1 MFGLCYNDTCEKN
14 KTNER
19 EVLQMASEL
28 VENKLTLLPTLPGC
42 YIMKNGKGKI
52 IYIGKAKNLRNRV
65 RSYFR
70 GKKEGKTAL
79 LVEEIADF
87 EYVVTDSDKE
97 ALLLEVTLI
106 QKHKPRYNILLK
118 FGTTYPYLKITN
130 ERHPQL
136 VITSE
141 VEKDGAEY
149 FGPYPNVG
157 AAQQTQQLLQKI
169 YPLRKCN
176 GHQKRACLYYH
187 IGQCIGPCDHEVSP
201 EEYQEQIKKIKSF
214 LNGNVTD
221 IKRDLKEKMEVASQE
236 LNFEAAA
243 EFRNQINYIEQTVE
257 KQAIVFT
264 DFVSRDF
271 FNYYVEHG
279 WISIQVFFVR
289 QAALT
294 KRDVAMYPI
303 TDNVNEEMLKYIL
316 QYYQHKNNTVPKE
329 ILVPA
334 GIDRAFLSE
343 ELGTKIHTPQ
353 RGEKKHLLDMA
364 GKNSKLALKQK
375 FHLITMEQLKT
386 TGASEELSEALGLPY
401 IERIEAFD
409 HSNIQGT
416 SPVSA
421 MVSFKEGKADKNN
434 YRKFNIKTVE
444 GANEAATTREVI
456 RRRYSRL
463 LKEDGDF
470 PDLILMDGGKIQVN
484 AAKDVLENELG
495 LDIPVAGMVKD
506 NRHQTAQLIFGDPLE
521 PVRLHP
527 RSQAFYLVQRVQE
540 EVHRFAITFHRNV
553 RSKNSFSS
561 ILDDIRGVGP
571 KTRTKLLRHFKS
583 LKALKEADVQ
593 EILDLGVNR
602 KTAQN
607 IQEAMADYQ
616 VNVKTASTEAD
627 AD

>member
-1 MFGLCYNDTCEKN
+1 
-14 KTNER
+14 
-19 EVLQMASEL
+19 MATEL
-28 VENKLTLLPTLPGC
+28 IENKLSLLPDLPGC
-42 YIMKNGKGKI
+42 YIMKNQNDKI

-79 LVEEIADF
+79 LVQEICDF
-87 EYVVTDSDKE
+87 EYVVTGSDKE

-136 VITSE
+136 IITSK
-141 VEKDGAEY
+141 VEKDGADY
-149 FGPYPNVG
+149 FGPYPDVG

-176 GHQKRACLYYH
+176 GHQKRACLHYH
-187 IGQCIGPCDHEVSP
+187 IGQCIGPCDHEVP
-201 EEYQEQIKKIKSF
+201 KEVYQAQIKRIKSF
-214 LNGNVTD
+214 LNGNVSD
-221 IKRDLKEKMEVASQE
+221 IKKDLTKKMDAASAD

-243 EFRNQINYIEQTVE
+243 EFRNQISYIEQTVE
-257 KQAIVFT
+257 KQSVVFN
-264 DFVSRDF
+264 DFVPRDF
-271 FNYYVEHG
+271 FNYYVENG

-289 QAALT
+289 QSSLT
-294 KRDVAMYPI
+294 KRQVAMYPI
-303 TDNVNEEMLKYIL
+303 KDDANEELLKYIL
-316 QYYQHKNNTVPKE
+316 QYYQNSNNIVPKVVY
-329 ILVPA
+329 VPA
-334 GIDRAFLSE
+334 GIDRELLKSE
-343 ELGTKIHTPQ
+343 LNAKIHTPQ
-353 RGEKKHLLDMA
+353 RGEKKRLLDLA

-375 FHLITMEQLKT
+375 FHLLTMEQLKT
-386 TGASEELSEALGLPY
+386 TGASEELSEALNLPY

-421 MVSFKEGKADKNN
+421 MVSFREGKPDKNN

-444 GANEAATTREVI
+444 GSNEAATTKEVI

-506 NRHQTAQLIFGDPLE
+506 DRHQTAQLIFGEDLTR
-521 PVRLHP
+521 VSLHP
-527 RSQAFYLVQRVQE
+527 RSQAFYLVQRIQE

-561 ILDDIRGVGP
+561 ILDDIPGVGP
-571 KTRTKLLRHFKS
+571 KTRTKLMRHFKS
-583 LKALKEADVQ
+583 LTILQKADIQ
-593 EILDLGVNR
+593 EITDLGINR
-602 KTAQN
+602 KTA
-607 IQEAMADYQ
+607 E
-616 VNVKTASTEAD
+616 NVKETLANYEVKKAKNHKKKNQMGE
-627 AD
+627 

>member
-1 MFGLCYNDTCEKN
+1 
-14 KTNER
+14 
-19 EVLQMASEL
+19 MAEEL
-28 VENKLTLLPTLPGC
+28 VENKLQLLPTLPGC
-42 YIMKNGKGKI
+42 YLMKNSDEEI
-52 IYIGKAKNLRNRV
+52 IYIGKAKNLKNRV

-79 LVEEIADF
+79 LVQEITDF

-106 QKHKPRYNILLK
+106 QKHKPKYNILLK

-141 VEKDGAEY
+141 VEKDGADY

-157 AAQQTQQLLQKI
+157 AAQQTQQMLQKT

-176 GHQKRACLYYH
+176 GHQKRACLHYH
-187 IGQCIGPCDHEVSP
+187 IGQCIGPCDHEVSE
-201 EEYQEQIKKIKSF
+201 EEYAAQIKRIKSF
-214 LNGNVTD
+214 LNGNVKT
-221 IKRDLKEKMEVASQE
+221 IKKDLKNKMEEASGE
-236 LNFEAAA
+236 MNFEAAA
-243 EFRNQINYIEQTVE
+243 EFRNQIHYIEQTVE
-257 KQAIVFT
+257 KQSIVFN
-264 DFVSRDF
+264 DYVSRDF
-271 FNYYVEHG
+271 FNYYVDHG

-289 QAALT
+289 QASLT
-294 KRDVAMYPI
+294 KREVAMYPI
-303 TDNVNEEMLKYIL
+303 NDDPNEELLKYIL
-316 QYYQHKNNTVPKE
+316 QYYQSKNNMVPKF
-329 ILVPA
+329 IHVPA
-334 GIDRAFLSE
+334 GIDRDILAE
-343 ELGTKIHTPQ
+343 ELDTTIHTPQ
-353 RGEKKHLLDMA
+353 RGEKKRLLDMA
-364 GKNSKLALKQK
+364 GKNSRLELKQK

-421 MVSFKEGKADKNN
+421 MVSFHEGKPDKNN

-444 GANEAATTREVI
+444 GSNEAATTREVI

-463 LKEDGDF
+463 LKEEAQM

-484 AAKDVLENELG
+484 AAKDVLINELD

-506 NRHQTAQLIFGDPLE
+506 DRHQTAQLIFGETLS
-521 PVRLHP
+521 PVSLHP

-540 EVHRFAITFHRNV
+540 EVHRFAIKFHRNV

-561 ILDDIRGVGP
+561 ILDDIKGVGP
-571 KTRTKLLRHFKS
+571 KTRTKLLKHFKS
-583 LKALKEADVQ
+583 LNALKEAGMD
-593 EILDLGVNR
+593 EITDLGINR
-602 KTAQN
+602 KTANN
-607 IQEAMADYQ
+607 IKETMADYGTD
-616 VNVKTASTEAD
+616 K
-627 AD
+627 

>member
-1 MFGLCYNDTCEKN
+1 
-14 KTNER
+14 
-19 EVLQMASEL
+19 MAKEL
-28 VENKLTLLPTLPGC
+28 VENKLQLLPTLPGC
-42 YIMKNGKGKI
+42 YIMKNSDEEI
-52 IYIGKAKNLRNRV
+52 IYIGKAKNLKNRV

-79 LVEEIADF
+79 LVKEITDF

-106 QKHKPRYNILLK
+106 QKHKPKYNILLK

-136 VITSE
+136 IITAE
-141 VEKDGAEY
+141 VEKDGADY

-157 AAQQTQQLLQKI
+157 AAQQTQQMLQKI

-176 GHQKRACLYYH
+176 GHQKRACLHYH
-187 IGQCIGPCDHEVSP
+187 IGQCIGPCDHEVP
-201 EEYQEQIKKIKSF
+201 GEEYAAQIKRIKSF
-214 LNGNVTD
+214 LNGNVTI
-221 IKRDLKEKMEVASQE
+221 IKNDLKEKMANASAE

-257 KQAIVFT
+257 KQSVVFN
-264 DFVSRDF
+264 DYVSRDF

-289 QAALT
+289 QASLT
-294 KRDVAMYPI
+294 KREVAMYPI
-303 TDNVNEEMLKYIL
+303 KDDANEELLKYIL
-316 QYYQHKNNTVPKE
+316 QYYQSKNNMVPKVVH
-329 ILVPA
+329 VPA
-334 GIDRAFLSE
+334 GIDRDILKE
-343 ELGTKIHTPQ
+343 ELDTTIHTPQ
-353 RGEKKHLLDMA
+353 RGEKKHLLNLA

-386 TGASEELSEALGLPY
+386 TGASEELSEALNLPY

-409 HSNIQGT
+409 HSNTQGT
-416 SPVSA
+416 NPVSA
-421 MVSFKEGKADKNN
+421 MVSFYEGKPDKNN

-444 GANEAATTREVI
+444 GSNEAATTKEVI

-463 LKEDGDF
+463 LKEEAEM

-484 AAKDVLENELG
+484 AAKDVLINELD

-506 NRHQTAQLIFGDPLE
+506 DRHQTAQLIFGESLTPI
-521 PVRLHP
+521 PLHP

-561 ILDDIRGVGP
+561 ILDDIKGVGP

-583 LKALKEADVQ
+583 LNMLKDA
-593 EILDLGVNR
+593 EIDEITDLGINR
-602 KTAQN
+602 KTAAK
-607 IQEAMADYQ
+607 IKETMADYELNKQ
-616 VNVKTASTEAD
+616 R
-627 AD
+627 

>member
-1 MFGLCYNDTCEKN
+1 MSKRCSGFVIMIDAQK
-14 KTNER
+14 ER
-19 EVLQMASEL
+19 RSKMAKEL

-42 YIMKNGKGKI
+42 YIMKNAKGKI

-79 LVEEIADF
+79 LVQEIADF
-87 EYVVTDSDKE
+87 EYVVTASDKE

-118 FGTTYPYLKITN
+118 FGTSYPYLKITN

-141 VEKDGAEY
+141 VHKDGAEY

-157 AAQQTQQLLQKI
+157 AAQQTQQLIHKI

-176 GHQKRACLYYH
+176 GYQKRGCLYYH
-187 IGQCIGPCDHEVSP
+187 IGQCIGPCDHEVP
-201 EEYQEQIKKIKSF
+201 VEEYQEQIKKIRSF
-214 LNGNVTD
+214 LNGNVAT
-221 IKRDLKEKMEVASQE
+221 IKRDLKQKMEQTAAE

-243 EFRNQINYIEQTVE
+243 EFRNQISYISQTVE
-257 KQAIVFT
+257 KQAVIFK
-264 DFVSRDF
+264 DFKSRDF
-271 FNYYVEHG
+271 FNYYIDHG

-294 KRDVAMYPI
+294 KREVAIYPI
-303 TDNVNEEMLKYIL
+303 TDNANEEMLKYIL
-316 QYYQHKNNTVPKE
+316 QYYQHSNNTVPKE
-329 ILVPA
+329 IYVPA
-334 GIDRAFLSE
+334 GIDHTFLSE
-343 ELGTKIHTPQ
+343 ELGTKVHIPQ
-353 RGEKKHLLDMA
+353 RGEKKNLLDTA
-364 GKNSKLALKQK
+364 GQNSRLALKQK

-386 TGASEELSEALGLPY
+386 TGASEELSDALGLPY

-421 MVSFKEGKADKNN
+421 MVSFYEGKPDKNN
-434 YRKFNIKTVE
+434 YRKFHVKTVK
-444 GANEAATTREVI
+444 GSNEAATTREVI
-456 RRRYSRL
+456 RRRYERL
-463 LKEDGDF
+463 LKEQGEL

-506 NRHQTAQLIFGDPLE
+506 DRHQTAQLIFGDDLRF
-521 PVRLHP
+521 VNLHP
-527 RSQAFYLVQRVQE
+527 RSQAFYLVQRVQD
-540 EVHRFAITFHRNV
+540 EVHRFAIQFHRNV
-553 RSKNSFSS
+553 RSKNSFTS
-561 ILDDIRGVGP
+561 ILDDIKGVGP

-583 LKALKEADVQ
+583 LSVLKEADIQ
-593 EILDLGVNR
+593 EVIDLGINR
-602 KTAQN
+602 KTAER
-607 IQEAMADYQ
+607 IQEAMVEYEVGTKKA
-616 VNVKTASTEAD
+616 
-627 AD
+627 